1 LRLRRTEA
9 GTQGRKRE
17 EEEEGLV
24 CVLSPLLL
32 VLSPAFFTSAF
43 EYRST
48 CAREGER
55 SANGREWQGKRMIDM
70 PQIGGIRHRRVL
82 GRLEEFQKTVDEKE
96 LP

>member
-1 LRLRRTEA
+1 LWLRRTKA
-9 GTQGRKRE
+9 RTQGRKR

-24 CVLSPLLL
+24 CVLSRLLL
-32 VLSPAFFTSAF
+32 VLSPVFSTSTLQ
-43 EYRST
+43 YR
-48 CAREGER
+48 REGER

-70 PQIGGIRHRRVL
+70 LQIGGIRHRRVP

>member
-9 GTQGRKRE
+9 QTQGRKRE
-17 EEEEGLV
+17 EEGEEEGLV
-24 CVLSPLLL
+24 CVLSRLLL
-32 VLSPAFFTSAF
+32 VLSPAFSTSTS
-43 EYRST
+43 EYR
-48 CAREGER
+48 REGER

-70 PQIGGIRHRRVL
+70 PQIGGIRHRRVP

>member
-1 LRLRRTEA
+1 LRLRRTTA
-9 GTQGRKRE
+9 QTQGRKRE

-24 CVLSPLLL
+24 CVLSRLLL
-32 VLSPAFFTSAF
+32 VFSPAFSTSTS
-43 EYRST
+43 EYR
-48 CAREGER
+48 REGER

-70 PQIGGIRHRRVL
+70 PQIGGIRHRRVP